1 MTHRQTAPYCATVH
15 GDMDYDPLFGSENT
29 MTCNVLIRRQ
39 ITFLDVS
46 WLYYSAP
53 SLMLTMDAP
62 IYVFEVDE
70 KE

>member
-1 MTHRQTAPYCATVH
+1 MHS
-15 GDMDYDPLFGSENT
+15 DPFLAQKTT
-29 MTCNVLIRRQ
+29 MTRNVLIRRQ

-53 SLMLTMDAP
+53 SLVLTMDAP

>member
-1 MTHRQTAPYCATVH
+1 MVICITTPFLAQKT
-15 GDMDYDPLFGSENT
+15 T
-29 MTCNVLIRRQ
+29 MTRNVLIRRQ

-53 SLMLTMDAP
+53 SLVLTMDAP